1 MSVREFCAPDNT
13 NHPKWNSWDI
23 FKWRALSEKMGG
35 GRAYLEAYKDGWIV
49 YNKFRIKDA
58 AQQHR
63 IPPVLLACVAW
74 AEVGGKPDGI
84 KRPAFQGRT
93 LQRTLAG
100 RPVKF
105 GKPPEETSVGAVSIQ
120 LRVAS
125 KELGI
130 PIELLSYSDRMN
142 LITCLE
148 TDTFNLHV
156 VAQHLKNLILFDYP
170 GIDTLNLTDEQFIVA
185 GSRYNRGIG
194 RALGDFLISIKLPP
208 GSQGRQFSE
217 YGRRMLEHRDRILKL
232 LDKI

>member
-1 MSVREFCAPDNT
+1 MSGREFCAPDNSSY
-13 NHPKWNSWDI
+13 PKWNSWDI
-23 FKWRALSEKMGG
+23 FKWRVLSEKMGG
-35 GRAYLEAYKDGWIV
+35 GRPYLQAYKDGWVV

-130 PIELLSYSDRMN
+130 PVELLSYPDRMN

-148 TDTFNLHV
+148 TDVFNLIV
-156 VAQHLKNLILFDYP
+156 VAQHLKNLILYDYP
-170 GIDTLNLTDEQFIVA
+170 GIDTSNLTDEQFIVA
-185 GSRYNRGIG
+185 GSRYNRGIE
-194 RALGDFLISIKLPP
+194 RALGDFVNSIKLPP
-208 GSQGRQFSE
+208 DSQGRQFSE
-217 YGRRMLEHRDRILKL
+217 YGRRMLEHRGHVLTL
-232 LDKI
+232 LNKI